1 LYDVFRKNRNRNE
14 SAFRYIDPRQLP
26 AKKKKV
32 GLMSCP
38 TTPPVFFF
46 SNGGDR
52 RNTKKK
58 KNLQKTTTTHS
69 DRSILIDINKRE
81 KNKKKKTTT
90 KREKMDI
97 VPGAGDSIS
106 KTASQKSA
114 RDWEKTKEHCIRWAF
129 STGKA
134 AWTFGTT
141 FLVLVVPLIVQLH
154 REEQMMEMEKEQM
167 GVLADQQQ
175 QQQL

>member
-1 LYDVFRKNRNRNE
+1 MRFYDI
-14 SAFRYIDPRQLP
+14 SPP
-26 AKKKKV
+26 AKKKV

-46 SNGGDR
+46 LGGDR
-52 RNTKKK
+52 RNTKTK

-106 KTASQKSA
+106 KTASKKSA

-175 QQQL
+175 QQQQI

>member
-26 AKKKKV
+26 AKKKSWADE
-32 GLMSCP
+32 LSHYSTC
-38 TTPPVFFF
+38 VFF
-46 SNGGDR
+46 STGGDR

>member
-1 LYDVFRKNRNRNE
+1 
-14 SAFRYIDPRQLP
+14 
-26 AKKKKV
+26 
-32 GLMSCP
+32 
-38 TTPPVFFF
+38 
-46 SNGGDR
+46 
-52 RNTKKK
+52 
-58 KNLQKTTTTHS
+58 
-69 DRSILIDINKRE
+69 
-81 KNKKKKTTT
+81 
-90 KREKMDI
+90 MDI

-106 KTASQKSA
+106 KTASKKSA

-141 FLVLVVPLIVQLH
+141 FLVLVVPLIVQLY

-175 QQQL
+175 QQQQL